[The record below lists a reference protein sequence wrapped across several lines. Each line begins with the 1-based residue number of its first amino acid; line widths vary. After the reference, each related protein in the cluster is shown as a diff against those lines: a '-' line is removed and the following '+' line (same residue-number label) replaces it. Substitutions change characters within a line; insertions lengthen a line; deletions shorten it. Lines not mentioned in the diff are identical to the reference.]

1 MDIYT
6 DGSGKTGRY
15 IYAIPEKKKVVISR
29 LKGLTNNESEY
40 MAVLKALRENK
51 DDDIKIISDSQ
62 LIVNQ
67 LNKKYKI
74 KEDRLRDL
82 ATKIWKLCEE
92 RSVTFSWV
100 PREKNLAGR
109 ILG

>member
-6 DGSGKTGRY
+6 DGSGKTGKY

-29 LKGLTNNESEY
+29 LKGITNNEAEY
-40 MAVLKALRENK
+40 MAVVKALRENK
-51 DDDIKIISDSQ
+51 GNNIKIISDSQ

-67 LNKKYKI
+67 LNKNYKI
-74 KEDRLRDL
+74 KEDRMRKF
-82 ATKIWKLCEE
+82 AMKIWKLCEG
-92 RSVTFSWV
+92 RKVSFTWV
-100 PREKNLAGR
+100 PREKNLAGK